1 VGVGDYVTIVLPN
14 SIEWIAATIA
24 CWKLGAV
31 PQPLSSRLPDAELS
45 EILDLR
51 PSALVV
57 GRADPRG
64 KSPSVPTGFTPDP
77 GLSGAPLPEAV
88 SPAWKAIAS
97 GGSTGRPKLI
107 EAGGDS
113 RVPATFGPDLGAQE
127 GDVQLVSV
135 PMSHSTGF
143 IWAAAGLVMG
153 HQLVLM
159 PRFEAQEFLRLVT
172 EHRVTFLATVP
183 TVMQRLLPVYRA
195 DPDAFD
201 LSPIRVFWHPPR
213 RARLRSNRPGSTAR
227 PRASGSCTPVPNCR
241 RSRSSRAT
249 SG

>member
-1 VGVGDYVTIVLPN
+1 MGEPAPPIGTQISALAELAPDAAAVTCDGRTLTRAELDATTNRLARAYQDLGVGVGDYVTIVLPN

-113 RVPATFGPDLGAQE
+113 RVPATFGPDW
-127 GDVQLVSV
+127 V
-135 PMSHSTGF
+135 P
-143 IWAAAGLVMG
+143 
-153 HQLVLM
+153 
-159 PRFEAQEFLRLVT
+159 RK
-172 EHRVTFLATVP
+172 
-183 TVMQRLLPVYRA
+183 
-195 DPDAFD
+195 
-201 LSPIRVFWHPPR
+201 
-213 RARLRSNRPGSTAR
+213 
-227 PRASGSCTPVPNCR
+227 
-241 RSRSSRAT
+241 AT
-249 SG
+249 SSWCRCR